1 MKILR
6 FSEFLPSNEFDS
18 SAHYFIELFTNS
30 PVNENLFDKE
40 SVKLILKKL
49 SNDLKFNIS
58 LITTFGAGV
67 SFMMP
72 IISELI
78 KNSKISVDLS
88 DENLALLTITVLSI
102 VYLEESKN
110 KTGQKLNPDGT
121 KSKVSKE
128 DTDTLLTE
136 LKLRG
141 IGNGIVKKIVKI
153 FLTIGDFFKKFLKKT
168 KFAINGLIDMFAYSA
183 LLMPAMNA
191 LLLFIGK
198 YELTFETIVGNLL
211 SLGASTTALLSKQGI
226 NWLVDKLKKNL
237 NIDASNREDS
247 RIFNQEDILD
257 REEDLFKSK
266 KVDLIK
272 EKDKKINHNNSLY
285 LRPCL
290 KE

>member
-6 FSEFLPSNEFDS
+6 FSEFLPSNELDS
-18 SAHYFIELFTNS
+18 SAHC

-58 LITTFGAGV
+58 LVTTFGAGV

-72 IISELI
+72 IINELI

-88 DENLALLTITVLSI
+88 NENLALLTITVLSI

-141 IGNGIVKKIVKI
+141 VGNGIVKKIVKT

-168 KFAINGLIDMFAYSA
+168 TFAINGLIDMFAYSA

-226 NWLVDKLKKNL
+226 SWLMDKLKKNL
-237 NIDASNREDS
+237 NIDAPNK
-247 RIFNQEDILD
+247 EDI
-257 REEDLFKSK
+257 
-266 KVDLIK
+266 IK
-272 EKDKKINHNNSLY
+272 FI
-285 LRPCL
+285 
-290 KE
+290 